1 MPGGDADAARLEQD
15 TLPAYTSTRSF
26 GRVLYTNGAELDHPL
41 DIIRIGYS
49 QSWPGPVAIM
59 PLYNWR
65 GIADGGHF
73 SGKMKQCVNA
83 SVDSTCV
90 QISWPAANV
99 NPFMAPYAD
108 YAQSA
113 WIGEVPQ
120 QQRDAT
126 GLIYMRNRYYDPNS
140 GQFTQQDPAGL
151 AGGANLYGFAN
162 GDPVTYGDPYG
173 LAADGDGG
181 CCGYAAAKVGPP
193 PPQLPRLHITWHDVR
208 EFINHHGVDV
218 IMAVIPIG
226 LERDG
231 GNMIARLA
239 GRELEPQGTLV
250 IGKMA
255 ALERGVA
262 ADEYTLLPQ
271 MTENLGSPRANWA
284 RNDGLLRRAMGRGDP
299 IRDAS
304 VDVHGRLLDE
314 TGFLRAERN
323 VLRNHGWTYDPAS
336 HYWQPPGA
344 R

>member
-1 MPGGDADAARLEQD
+1 
-15 TLPAYTSTRSF
+15 
-26 GRVLYTNGAELDHPL
+26 
-41 DIIRIGYS
+41 
-49 QSWPGPVAIM
+49 
-59 PLYNWR
+59 
-65 GIADGGHF
+65 
-73 SGKMKQCVNA
+73 
-83 SVDSTCV
+83 
-90 QISWPAANV
+90 
-99 NPFMAPYAD
+99 
-108 YAQSA
+108 
-113 WIGEVPQ
+113 
-120 QQRDAT
+120 
-126 GLIYMRNRYYDPNS
+126 
-140 GQFTQQDPAGL
+140 
-151 AGGANLYGFAN
+151 
-162 GDPVTYGDPYG
+162 
-173 LAADGDGG
+173 
-181 CCGYAAAKVGPP
+181 
-193 PPQLPRLHITWHDVR
+193 
-208 EFINHHGVDV
+208 VDV